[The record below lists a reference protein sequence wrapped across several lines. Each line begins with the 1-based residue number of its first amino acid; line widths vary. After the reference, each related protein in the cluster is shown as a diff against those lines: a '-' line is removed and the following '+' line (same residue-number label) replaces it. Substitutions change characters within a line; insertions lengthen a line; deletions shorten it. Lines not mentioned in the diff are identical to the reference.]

1 MIKDLFPQRFIE
13 RVNGYEQSFA
23 KYIVDNYPAHSLDDT
38 ARIVNVAW
46 DEYSNLIENSISLSA
61 SRFHDIKVQIEVTYD
76 MRACVGEDQ
85 EMLALCDTIG
95 DFLANLLEK
104 ELNPSNFSRNWA
116 DADFANILRDYCLS
130 QEPDDSQSKKLD
142 SRYWEDRWC
151 LHVKRTIIP
160 HITTPFILMLLRY
173 TYYHKVVRKMFEN
186 VEYRR
191 SIRTLSPFDFSHITK
206 VDWGKYSPRDVCE
219 HYAQEWFGGGLF
231 NFNYRIVEEITKQGE
246 LPHDWHIILVETEG
260 LRLRKDY
267 TYLQKHF
274 NRRFVTSLMEWHQH
288 YFDYLV
294 ENFHN
299 CEEYKD
305 YPIEKLVPQLKISKP
320 KQKIIDE
327 TRALTPLGLSCRKSI
342 AAKIRECRTAAGFG
356 ALLYKLQYDL
366 KFFTKGVL
374 SNNEY
379 YSCMQQ
385 IGKVHFD
392 SSGDFSNC
400 NKGYN
405 LAMKRASKK

>member
-1 MIKDLFPQRFIE
+1 
-13 RVNGYEQSFA
+13 
-23 KYIVDNYPAHSLDDT
+23 
-38 ARIVNVAW
+38 
-46 DEYSNLIENSISLSA
+46 
-61 SRFHDIKVQIEVTYD
+61 
-76 MRACVGEDQ
+76 
-85 EMLALCDTIG
+85 
-95 DFLANLLEK
+95 
-104 ELNPSNFSRNWA
+104 
-116 DADFANILRDYCLS
+116 
-130 QEPDDSQSKKLD
+130 
-142 SRYWEDRWC
+142 
-151 LHVKRTIIP
+151 
-160 HITTPFILMLLRY
+160 
-173 TYYHKVVRKMFEN
+173 MFEN